1 MKERRPEDGEAR
13 AERPDDRGEDNQA
26 DDSER
31 QAREE
36 VGREVSYKVVCPR
49 RVIRCKSKFSIAL
62 ESTGLTE
69 RTRNGKTLKKV
80 DR

>member
-13 AERPDDRGEDNQA
+13 AEGPDDRGEDNQA

-36 VGREVSYKVVCPR
+36 VGRNVSYKYVCPR
-49 RVIRCKSKFSIAL
+49 RVIRCKSRFFDSIR
-62 ESTGLTE
+62 EY
-69 RTRNGKTLKKV
+69 RTDLNVTKR
-80 DR
+80 